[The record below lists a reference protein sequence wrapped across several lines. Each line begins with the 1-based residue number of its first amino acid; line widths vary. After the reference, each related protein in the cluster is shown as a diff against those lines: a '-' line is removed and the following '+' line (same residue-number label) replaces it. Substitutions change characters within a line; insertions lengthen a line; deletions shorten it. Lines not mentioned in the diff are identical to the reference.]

1 MLHSHLKVIKWG
13 LKVENDKGKI
23 FVPTLPSGLL
33 LDNKDK
39 VVSIENIDESK
50 LMGYTDA
57 VNTLKWIYKNINYRE
72 DDVII
77 RCNVYPI
84 EYILDDEE
92 KEYYSFSNK

>member
-1 MLHSHLKVIKWG
+1 M
-13 LKVENDKGKI
+13 E
-23 FVPTLPSGLL
+23 
-33 LDNKDK
+33 
-39 VVSIENIDESK
+39 
-50 LMGYTDA
+50 YTDA

-92 KEYYSFSNK
+92 KNIVGL

>member
-1 MLHSHLKVIKWG
+1 
-13 LKVENDKGKI
+13 
-23 FVPTLPSGLL
+23 
-33 LDNKDK
+33 
-39 VVSIENIDESK
+39 
-50 LMGYTDA
+50 MGYTDA

-92 KEYYSFSNK
+92 NDDSDKESNATTVVEMNDGEEEFMF